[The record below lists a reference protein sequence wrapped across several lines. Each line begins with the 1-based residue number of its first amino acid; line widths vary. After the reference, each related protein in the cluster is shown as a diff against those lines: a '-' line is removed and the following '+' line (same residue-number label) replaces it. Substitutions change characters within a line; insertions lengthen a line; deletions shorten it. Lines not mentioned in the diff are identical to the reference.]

1 MAHSFNYAILQAVPD
16 ARRGERVNIGL
27 VVFKRDGLDIRV
39 AATRKLSSL
48 TARSWDAEIK
58 AFGEIISELDD
69 SDLEMEERHA
79 RLMTVQDKLTLS
91 DAGWFNATTA
101 QKYEGTVK
109 DILRTFVMRPK
120 RSSRT
125 EGPSVVAEIS
135 SVLRHAKILASPKE
149 PLDSGLVVRNY
160 LIGDGLEAD
169 FAQLNGKLH
178 VASVLD
184 LRANNPQLAQ
194 AALKGVVLDQAK
206 RRFSDRK
213 VHGTCI
219 FAAAPER
226 LEELHDNL
234 AILKPY
240 ADDVMNWED
249 QHDREAVRR
258 LFYDAYNTHA
268 DGSGGRLN

>member
-1 MAHSFNYAILQAVPD
+1 MVHSFNYAILQAVPD
-16 ARRGERVNIGL
+16 ARRGERVNIGA
-27 VVFKRDGLDIRV
+27 VVFKQDGLDIRV
-39 AATRKLSSL
+39 AGTRKLSSL

-69 SDLEMEERHA
+69 SKLEMAERHA
-79 RLMTVQDKLTLS
+79 VLMAVQDKLTLS
-91 DAGWFNATTA
+91 EAGWFTATTT
-101 QKYEGTVK
+101 QKYEATVK

-135 SVLRHAKILASPKE
+135 SVLRRAKILATPKE

-160 LIGDGLEAD
+160 VIGDGLEAD

-178 VASVLD
+178 VVSVLD

-206 RRFSDRK
+206 RRFPDRN

-234 AILKPY
+234 AILDPY
-240 ADDVMNWED
+240 ADDIMNWGD
-249 QHDREAVRR
+249 PHDREAVRK
-258 LFYDAYNTHA
+258 LFYDAYNAHTE
-268 DGSGGRLN
+268 GNEERLN